1 MLRRGGLVF
10 CVIYSS
16 RIRFKGYELYGN
28 DGDHIAAHGN
38 TGCSSGIVCHIYFD
52 QDQAGVRLGRN
63 SECFKDQIQEEQ
75 QKTGRDN
82 MYRYHRAL
90 YGLYSHS
97 DSKCGN
103 TGI

>member
-1 MLRRGGLVF
+1 MCDILYLNKVYGV
-10 CVIYSS
+10 
-16 RIRFKGYELYGN
+16 RIYGN
-28 DGDHIAAHGN
+28 DGNHIAAHGN
-38 TGCSSGIVCHIYFD
+38 TRSSSGIVYHIYFD

-75 QKTGRDN
+75 KTGRDN

-90 YGLYSHS
+90 YSLYSHS